1 MNTAI
6 FIDEI
11 FPEYKNN
18 GNYMPELSTER
29 ITEVENELIYYK
41 NKHEETQLLLK
52 NIYEY
57 TQKISL
63 KYTDIITKLQE
74 HEDKTKLTF
83 KHAKV
88 LKEIITF
95 KKSTLK
101 ETVIINNRIEN
112 KSNSFLWTDLYNKGL
127 CIDLYKNFNFVKTI
141 FQTYGTLDYRVRDEI
156 NKKIKNIQNFKD
168 DEYVVS
174 VYYENSEVIGGVV
187 YKKHR
192 SDFTSYNL
200 IVCTNYGNIF
210 DLVFQEYPSN
220 GISMIDVILYYN
232 NIKLEASDINHINL
246 ILHETKYIINSKG
259 LNNILES
266 LTV

>member
-6 FIDEI
+6 FIEEI

-52 NIYEY
+52 NIYDY

-83 KHAKV
+83 KHVKV
-88 LKEIITF
+88 LKDIKKF

-141 FQTYGTLDYRVRDEI
+141 FQTYGTLDYRVRDKI
-156 NKKIKNIQNFKD
+156 NKKIKPP
-168 DEYVVS
+168 
-174 VYYENSEVIGGVV
+174 
-187 YKKHR
+187 
-192 SDFTSYNL
+192 YNMT
-200 IVCTNYGNIF
+200 I
-210 DLVFQEYPSN
+210 
-220 GISMIDVILYYN
+220 M
-232 NIKLEASDINHINL
+232 NL
-246 ILHETKYIINSKG
+246 MKP
-259 LNNILES
+259 
-266 LTV
+266 